1 MLPHHEAFAMRV
13 DQLAALTAYGLA
25 DQRQLAAGSLTE
37 VEHSRM
43 ELDELDVP
51 QAGPGAERGRDAI
64 SGGDRRIRRHSV
76 DLADATRGKNNC
88 PRVHRTHASAGAP
101 PTPVPRPSRD
111 RGAVIRTDLG
121 WNQVED
127 QRMFDDLD
135 TAIGGDRGDEC
146 AFDLSAG
153 GVTSG
158 MGDPLPVVAALPS
171 QFQLPGQVAIKLR
184 ASVDELRHLVG
195 AFGDQDTYRI
205 RDAEASARYQGV
217 VDVLLDCVSLGL
229 APSNPH
235 PLSTAPSPRRP
246 HPW

>member
-51 QAGPGAERGRDAI
+51 QAGPGAERGRDPI
-64 SGGDRRIRRHSV
+64 SGGDWRIRRQSGGW
-76 DLADATRGKNNC
+76 AAATRGKNNC
-88 PRVHRTHASAGAP
+88 PRVHRTHASAGALP
-101 PTPVPRPSRD
+101 KHVQRHSRD
-111 RGAVIRTDLG
+111 RGPLIRTDLG

-127 QRMFDDLD
+127 QRMLDDLD

-158 MGDPLPVVAALPS
+158 MGDPVPVVGALTS
-171 QFQLPGQVAIKLR
+171 HV
-184 ASVDELRHLVG
+184 
-195 AFGDQDTYRI
+195 
-205 RDAEASARYQGV
+205 
-217 VDVLLDCVSLGL
+217 
-229 APSNPH
+229 
-235 PLSTAPSPRRP
+235 PL
-246 HPW
+246 